1 MTDKN
6 PQSIQKDHSGLARWS
21 VHHPIGIVMIALAV
35 VAIGSLIYKTLPVDL
50 LPHIVKPEIR
60 VRILDPGVSAKIM
73 EDRVTRALEEQL
85 AITEDAISV
94 ESTTREGR
102 SAVNL
107 VFQYGKDIN
116 LVLRE
121 ASTRLD
127 RAKRFLP
134 TTIDPPVIYK
144 RDPAQLPAMEF
155 MVSSRKMDS
164 VKLRTWVDDILSKW
178 FLNLPGVAA
187 VEVGGGLVREIHILP
202 DQKRLAGQG
211 LSIKDVIDALKK
223 GNIEGPGGRV
233 YIGNREL
240 SSRIDARFRSIK
252 ELRRLPIQIANGSSI
267 QLREVATVKDSHED
281 EKLRVRLNGIAG
293 IKMSIQKRPNANTI
307 EVVNAVR
314 KRIKLLKKQKI
325 LPPDVTIKAVEDQS
339 TYIRSALS
347 GAKLAALM
355 GAFLAM
361 LVVFLFLGNI
371 LRTLIIGSAI
381 PIAVVVTFILMDAAG
396 LALNIMTLGGL
407 AVGIGMLVDN
417 TIVMLENVYRHQ
429 RMQPDHQLAA
439 KNAAAEVNSAI
450 IASTST
456 NLAAIVPFLFIG
468 GFLGL
473 LFQELIFT
481 ISAAIVASMIVA
493 LTLVPALGSRV
504 HAQNNSSFRL
514 GFDRAME
521 SLQSRLAA
529 LTQSLLVNK
538 AIKIT
543 VFLLFLVL
551 LLLAIT
557 FFSAPGKFDML
568 PRLDSGKITI
578 RMTTDPGVNLEKTDQ
593 YVRRIEKLARKLG
606 AENIFTVSGG
616 FVFGRSSFESH
627 NRAYLIVQIA
637 PRDKRDFSSRQWAA
651 RFQRA
656 VAKQK
661 MAGVT
666 IRSYA
671 SGIRGLRLGRG
682 NDDISLRIKGKEL
695 TTLRKLGDELVLK
708 LRSTTGIKNVTH
720 SLEEQRQELT
730 VVIDKVRTA
739 ELGLDP
745 DTISKAIR
753 HAINGEVVTD
763 YIEGGR
769 SFNIRLRLPDLDID
783 NIQNLQSLLVARNSK
798 TRAPIYLRQ
807 VAKIVFLPAPSQIMR
822 DNQQRIIEVTASMRG
837 VTAVGEIA
845 NQIDKVVAQFKLKLD
860 TLDGYYLYDAG
871 ITDALKKNKSIINT
885 LVLLAIFLVFVVLA
899 VQYESLLN
907 PLIIILSIPFALI
920 GVAAGLYITDTK
932 LSMMTWLGV
941 IMLIGIVV
949 NNAIVLTEYI
959 EIARKKGLII
969 HDAII
974 EAVRLR
980 LRPILMTTLTTVFGL
995 LPLALGT
1002 SEGSE
1007 MLQPLAITIVFGLG
1021 FSVLVSLI
1029 LVPIIYQTLHH
1040 YFMRQDQSKSENI
1053 LT

>member
-1 MTDKN
+1 MADDNSQTHK
-6 PQSIQKDHSGLARWS
+6 QDHSGLARWS

-73 EDRVTRALEEQL
+73 EDRITRTLEEQL

-94 ESTTREGR
+94 ESNTREGR

-155 MVSSRKMDS
+155 MVSSHKMDS
-164 VKLRTWVDDILSKW
+164 IKLRTWVDDILSKW

-233 YIGNREL
+233 YIGNREI
-240 SSRIDARFRSIK
+240 SSRIDARFRSLK
-252 ELRRLPIQIANGSSI
+252 ELRRLPIQIANGNSI

-293 IKMSIQKRPNANTI
+293 IKMSIQKRPNDNTI
-307 EVVNAVR
+307 EVVNSVR
-314 KRIKLLKKQKI
+314 TRIKLLQKQKI
-325 LPPDVTIKAVEDQS
+325 LPSDVTIKAVEDQS

-355 GAFLAM
+355 GACLAM

-381 PIAVVVTFILMDAAG
+381 PIAVVVTFILMDTAG

-429 RMQPDHQLAA
+429 RTQPDHQLAA
-439 KNAAAEVNSAI
+439 KDAAAEVNGAI

-504 HAQNNSSFRL
+504 HAQNKSNFRL
-514 GFDRAME
+514 AFDRGME
-521 SLQSRLAA
+521 SLQNRLAA
-529 LTQSLLVNK
+529 ITQALLVNK
-538 AIKIT
+538 AIKII
-543 VFLLFLVL
+543 VFLLFVVL
-551 LLLAIT
+551 LLSAVI
-557 FFSAPGKFDML
+557 FFGSQGKFDML
-568 PRLDSGKITI
+568 PKLDSGKITI

-593 YVRRIEKLARKLG
+593 YVRRVEKLAHKLG
-606 AENIFTVSGG
+606 AENVFTVSGG

-627 NRAYLIVQIA
+627 NRAYLVVQIA
-637 PRDKRDFSSRQWAA
+637 PKDKRDYSSRQWAA

-656 VAKQK
+656 VAKHK
-661 MAGVT
+661 MAGVR

-682 NDDISLRIKGKEL
+682 NDDISLRIKGKDL
-695 TTLRKLGDELVLK
+695 ATLRKLGDELVLK

-739 ELGLDP
+739 ELGLDS

-763 YIEGGR
+763 YLDGGR
-769 SFNIRLRLPDLDID
+769 SFKIRLRLPGLDIN

-807 VAKIVFLPAPSQIMR
+807 VAKIVFLPAPAQIMR

-837 VTAVGEIA
+837 VTSVGKIA
-845 NQIDKVVAQFKLKLD
+845 TQIDKVVSQFKLKLD
-860 TLDGYYLYDAG
+860 ALDGYYLYDTG

-885 LVLLAIFLVFVVLA
+885 LVILAIFLVFVVLA

-920 GVAAGLYITDTK
+920 GVAAGLDITNTN
-932 LSMMTWLGV
+932 LSMMAWLGV

-949 NNAIVLTEYI
+949 NNAIVLLEYI

-1040 YFMRQDQSKSENI
+1040 YHMRQDEAKAEDI